1 MEDNGPGFAPEE
13 REALEMEFKHEFYMH
28 DRHVGLT
35 NLNQRLKL
43 IYGADAG
50 LAIKKHDGLTGIEF
64 SVPTEGDAYDSNK

>member
-1 MEDNGPGFAPEE
+1 M
-13 REALEMEFKHEFYMH
+13 RETELLIPAGSL
-28 DRHVGLT
+28 DV
-35 NLNQRLKL
+35 LKTAV

>member
-1 MEDNGPGFAPEE
+1 M
-13 REALEMEFKHEFYMH
+13 HEFYMH

-64 SVPTEGDAYDSNK
+64 SVPTEDDVYDSNK